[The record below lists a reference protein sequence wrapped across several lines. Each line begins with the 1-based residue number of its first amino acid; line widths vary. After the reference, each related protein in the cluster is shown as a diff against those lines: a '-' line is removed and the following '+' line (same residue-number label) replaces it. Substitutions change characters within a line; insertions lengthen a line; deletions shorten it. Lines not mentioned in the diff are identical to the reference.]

1 MALHM
6 VRNIKATRI
15 FKGMPQTVIIQV
27 DRFKGR
33 QFDTTPAKER
43 QLGTPLKVLV
53 EISLIQFPLVNART
67 QLNNGK
73 IRSLNFVFIGFT
85 WIPGL
90 KPTWTAK
97 KYLLLSI
104 NYAGCLIG
112 ILIMHY

>member
-33 QFDTTPAKER
+33 QFDTTAKER

-53 EISLIQFPLVNART
+53 
-67 QLNNGK
+67 
-73 IRSLNFVFIGFT
+73 RSKET
-85 WIPGL
+85 WFHDVYNL
-90 KPTWTAK
+90 DTT
-97 KYLLLSI
+97 
-104 NYAGCLIG
+104 
-112 ILIMHY
+112 